1 MITMPNIKSLL
12 YASALL
18 LLSHPGAA
26 QIYKWV
32 DENGNVH
39 FGDKPQAE
47 EHANDV
53 EAIELEESYKPAP
66 LTTEQQDA
74 MRREREQRRQI
85 AREIEAEKAQEKAA
99 AKEAKRKQIAERCA
113 ELKKDIQMLGGI
125 SLEGGQRVFY
135 YLEDDDGKPLSVA
148 EQEKRVEQM
157 RAESAKL
164 GC

>member
-1 MITMPNIKSLL
+1 MIAMPSVKLFMYI
-12 YASALL
+12 SALL
-18 LLSHPGAA
+18 LLSNSSVA

-53 EAIELEESYKPAP
+53 EAVELEESYKPVP
-66 LTTEQQDA
+66 LTAEQQETI
-74 MRREREQRRQI
+74 RREREQRRQI

-99 AKEAKRKQIAERCA
+99 AKEAKRKQVAERCA
-113 ELKKDIQMLGGI
+113 ELKRDIQMLGDI

-135 YLEDDDGKPLSVA
+135 YLEDEDGKPLSVA

-157 RAESAKL
+157 RAESKKL